1 MNYSLLVRR
10 QAKRDLRHAARWYEK
25 RLSGLGRE
33 FVSAVETVIERIEE
47 NPLLYQ
53 PIYRDVRRAVVQ
65 RFPYGVFYRIDQQNI
80 VVFAIVHLNRDLS
93 AWQDR
98 LQDY

>member
-1 MNYSLLVRR
+1 VNYSLLVRGK
-10 QAKRDLRHAARWYEK
+10 AKRDLRQAAKWYEK

-33 FVSAVETVIERIEE
+33 FVSEVEAVIERIEE

-53 PIYRDVRRAVVQ
+53 PIHSDVRRGVVH
-65 RFPYGVFYRIDQQNI
+65 RFPYGVYYRIDQHDI
-80 VVFAIVHLNRDLS
+80 IVFAIVHLNRDVS

-98 LQDY
+98 L

>member
-1 MNYSLLVRR
+1 MNYSLLVRG
-10 QAKRDLRHAARWYEK
+10 QAKRDLRQAARWYEK

-33 FVSAVETVIERIEE
+33 FVSEVETVVERIEE

-53 PIYRDVRRAVVQ
+53 PVHCDVRRAVVQ
-65 RFPYGVFYRIDQQNI
+65 RFPYGVFYRIDQQDI
-80 VVFAIVHLNRDLS
+80 IVFAIVHLNRDVS

-98 LQDY
+98 LQGD